1 MLEHC
6 KPKLMKDLNTIKLK
20 MLAPLR
26 EHDYFKSNGQVAKIK
41 LNQLNEIELN
51 QKKVYICLY
60 LLPISVIRLATI
72 QKV

>member
-1 MLEHC
+1 
-6 KPKLMKDLNTIKLK
+6 MKDLNTIKLK

-51 QKKVYICLY
+51 QKNVCICC
-60 LLPISVIRLATI
+60 PISIIRLGTI
-72 QKV
+72 QNI